1 MPSFMVFP
9 WYLLVASPPGYWFC
23 ACLQVILQTGPASA
37 SHLPEVE
44 KRGLCQKIS
53 RLACFQGFWTDPPRS
68 FLLQRAHARRVLP
81 VIPREQAIQL
91 RIFPLE
97 RHGLDEQILAAD
109 REKLRRMVC
118 GVRIDQRFAFKPAPA
133 ARRNGIDLGAEMV
146 IGMIEDIVP
155 GLGIERRVPASKERR
170 MAVRLAIQHID
181 LVREFVDDDVV
192 GVLA

>member
-53 RLACFQGFWTDPPRS
+53 RLACFQGARVDRPGSFRS
-68 FLLQRAHARRVLP
+68 SSLPWRGQRPHARRVLP

-91 RIFPLE
+91 RIFLLKC
-97 RHGLDEQILAAD
+97 HWLHEQRLAAD
-109 REKLRRMVC
+109 REKLRRMVG
-118 GVRIDQRFAFKPAPA
+118 GVGIDQRFALEPAPS
-133 ARRNGIDLGAEMV
+133 ARGNRVYLSAEMIVGV
-146 IGMIEDIVP
+146 IEYVVP
-155 GLGIERRVPASKERR
+155 GVGIERRVPTAEQGW
-170 MAVRLAIQHID
+170 MAIRLAI
-181 LVREFVDDDVV
+181 
-192 GVLA
+192 